1 MNRTSESE
9 AAAPAPQTVAAV
21 DLGSNSFHMIVVR
34 DDGGKLHVVDRLK
47 ESVRLAGGL
56 SADRRLDPDA
66 AARALACLERFGQR
80 LQGIAPGHVRAV
92 GTNTLRRA
100 RDSDAFL
107 AEASAALG
115 HPVEVIYGAEE
126 ARLIYGGVIQD
137 LGNDHPRRLV
147 IDIGGGSTE
156 VIVGELARPELVESL
171 SLGAV
176 VQMQRFFGNGKITR
190 KAWQAAVTD
199 ARLTVEPI
207 ARAYRRAG
215 WDLAIGASGSVK
227 SILRAAGATKADET
241 ITPAD
246 LKALA
251 RAVLK
256 AGKVDKLDLPGVSDE
271 RRAIFP
277 GGLAVLTGL
286 FESLGI
292 EAMRVSDKAL
302 REGVVADLLGRLHD
316 HDAREDGVIAASH
329 RYDVDHAQ
337 AERVA
342 ATAIALLGDY
352 DDERVTG
359 MAPRLL
365 RWAALLH
372 EIGLAISH
380 KGYHKHGEYILRNA
394 DLQGFSRTDQA
405 VLATLVRLH
414 RGRFRADLVDAL
426 PEDWRALAYRLAL
439 VLRLAV
445 ILHRGR
451 DPDMAPPAW
460 LNVEDGDIYLHC
472 EAEWLEER
480 PLTQAD
486 LAREAELLARA
497 DIHLET
503 VADDD

>member
-1 MNRTSESE
+1 MNRESESE
-9 AAAPAPQTVAAV
+9 QAAPEPQTVAAV

-176 VQMQRFFGNGKITR
+176 VQMQRFFGNGKISR

-256 AGKVDKLDLPGVSDE
+256 AGKVDKLDLPGVSEE

-352 DDERVTG
+352 DDERVSG

-426 PEDWRALAYRLAL
+426 PTDWRDLAYRLAL

-451 DPDMAPPAW
+451 DPDMVPPVW
-460 LNVEDGDIYLHC
+460 LEVEDGDIYLHC
-472 EAEWLEER
+472 EADWLEER

-497 DIHLET
+497 DIRLET
-503 VADDD
+503 VADD

>member
-1 MNRTSESE
+1 MNRKREKGGTKS
-9 AAAPAPQTVAAV
+9 APQTVAAV

-47 ESVRLAGGL
+47 ESVCLAGGL
-56 SADRRLDPDA
+56 SADRQLDGA
-66 AARALACLERFGQR
+66 AADRALACLERFGQR
-80 LQGIAPGHVRAV
+80 LQGLAPGHVRAV

-100 RDSDAFL
+100 RNADAFL

-156 VIVGELARPELVESL
+156 LIVGELARPELVESL

-176 VQMQRFFGNGKITR
+176 VQMQRFFANGKITR

-199 ARLTVEPI
+199 ARLTVEPV
-207 ARAYRRAG
+207 ARAYRQAG

-227 SILRAAGATKADET
+227 SILRAAGAKKTDET

-246 LKALA
+246 LKSLA
-251 RAVLK
+251 RALLK

-316 HDAREDGVIAASH
+316 HDAREDGVLAASR
-329 RYDVDHAQ
+329 RYDVDRGQ

-342 ATAIALLGDY
+342 DTAIDLLGDY
-352 DDERVTG
+352 DDERATG
-359 MAPRLL
+359 MASRLL

-394 DLQGFSRTDQA
+394 DLEGFSRSDQA

-414 RGRFRADLVDAL
+414 RGRFRSDLIDAL
-426 PEDWRALAYRLAL
+426 PEDWRGLTYRLAL

-451 DPDMAPPAW
+451 DPQIAPPAW
-460 LNVEDGDIYLHC
+460 LEVAQGEISLYCDAD
-472 EAEWLEER
+472 WLEER

-497 DIHLET
+497 DIKLKTLPE
-503 VADDD
+503 A